1 MATRNAIREPLFPPR
16 LRPGPKRRVPREL
29 EPDNVCRL
37 AADISGGVRSP
48 EFLSLLERIDD
59 DVFYG
64 DNRTAVFFHGHDAFA
79 SMLQDV
85 AAARDEVLLEAYI
98 FKDDATGKRFQE
110 ELIAAAR
117 RGVNVRV
124 LADAIGSWETRR
136 AFWEELCSGGV
147 DARLFHPPWNL
158 RFVKFRDHR
167 KILVVDRRIA
177 YTGGMNIGE
186 EYGSSI
192 APSAMSASGDGRV
205 WRDTHARVEGPV
217 AWEMAVVFEEGW
229 RHSGGRP
236 LGLGPGRVGGDA
248 PARVLV
254 VDCRPGRGTVE
265 VSSAFSAVVGAA
277 RSRLWITVAY
287 FAPHQRVIRIL
298 GEAAARGVDVR
309 LLLPGK
315 TDVAIVRHA
324 GHGFYADLLE
334 RGVRVF
340 EYQAAVLH
348 AKSLV
353 ADGFLSAV
361 GSSNLDFRSFELN
374 AECNFVFACEE
385 TGKVMEGQYE
395 KDLSHSEEIRLPSW
409 HARGAFH
416 RLGDGLARRLAPIL

>member
-1 MATRNAIREPLFPPR
+1 MATRDVLPEPLLAPR
-16 LRPGPKRRVPREL
+16 PRPRAKRRIPREL
-29 EPDNVCRL
+29 KPDDVCRL
-37 AADISGGVRSP
+37 AAGIPGGVRSP

-64 DNRTAVFFHGHDAFA
+64 DNRTAIFFRGNEAFA

-85 AAARDEVLLEAYI
+85 ASARSEVLLEAYI
-98 FKDDATGKRFQE
+98 LKDDATGKRFQE
-110 ELIAAAR
+110 ELLAAAR
-117 RGVNVRV
+117 RGVTVRV

-136 AFWEELCSGGV
+136 AFWDELRSGGV

-158 RFVKFRDHR
+158 RFLGFRDHR
-167 KILVVDRRIA
+167 KILVVDRGIA

-192 APSAMSASGDGRV
+192 APSAMSASSDPKT
-205 WRDTHARVEGPV
+205 WRDTHARVEGPA

-229 RHSGGRP
+229 RHSGGKP

-254 VDCRPGRGTVE
+254 LDSRPGRGTVE

-315 TDVAIVRHA
+315 TDVTIVRHA
-324 GHGFYADLLE
+324 GHGFYTDLLE

-340 EYQAAVLH
+340 EYQTAVLH

-353 ADGFLSAV
+353 ADGFLSAI

-374 AECNFVFACEE
+374 AECNFVFACEQ
-385 TGKVMEGQYE
+385 TARVMEEQYE
-395 KDLSHSEEIRLPSW
+395 RDLSHSEEIRLPSW

-416 RLGDGLARRLAPIL
+416 RAGDGLGRWLAPVL

>member
-1 MATRNAIREPLFPPR
+1 MATRNAEREPLLAPR
-16 LRPGPKRRVPREL
+16 LRPRPKRRLPREL
-29 EPDNVCRL
+29 RRDKVWRL
-37 AADISGGVRSP
+37 AAGIPGGLRSP
-48 EFLSLLERIDD
+48 EFLSLLERIDG
-59 DVFYG
+59 DVFFG
-64 DNRTAVFFHGHDAFA
+64 DNRSAVFFHGNEAFA

-110 ELIAAAR
+110 ELLAAAK
-117 RGVNVRV
+117 RGVTVRV

-136 AFWEELCSGGV
+136 AFWEELRGGGV

-158 RFVKFRDHR
+158 RFLKFRDHR

-177 YTGGMNIGE
+177 YTGGMNIGK

-192 APSAMSASGDGRV
+192 APSVGSASGEGKV
-205 WRDTHARVEGPV
+205 WRDTHARVEGPA

-229 RHSGGRP
+229 RHAGGEP
-236 LGLGPGRVGGDA
+236 IGLGRGRVGGEA
-248 PARVLV
+248 PARVLI
-254 VDCRPGRGTVE
+254 VDSRPGRGTLE
-265 VSSAFSAVVGAA
+265 VSSAFAAVVGAA

-315 TDVAIVRHA
+315 TDVATVRHA
-324 GHGFYADLLE
+324 GHGFYSDLLE

-340 EYQAAVLH
+340 EYRAAVLH
-348 AKSLV
+348 AKTLV

-385 TGKVMEGQYE
+385 TGRVMEEQYE
-395 KDLSHSEEIRLPSW
+395 KDISRSEEIRLPSW
-409 HARGAFH
+409 RARGTLH
-416 RLGDGLARRLAPIL
+416 RVGDALARRLAPAL